1 MSFRSVFSTNS
12 SEAASVDKEDT
23 FAVDNHAN
31 IKLQKR
37 RKKLETRYQK
47 ALMQLHELI
56 KSLDCIA
63 EQFSIEGFSRKVL
76 RAPVTTSSST
86 YLYIIY
92 TFLSIFLQ
100 KNSKLFQ
107 FFSPASDSATTPT
120 TEQINIE
127 IVDDELNVVNEANIN
142 LPPEGTADVK
152 TEGKIV
158 YN

>member
-23 FAVDNHAN
+23 FAVDNHAD

-37 RKKLETRYQK
+37 RKKIETRYQK

-76 RAPVTTSSST
+76 RAPVTTSYST
-86 YLYIIY
+86 Y
-92 TFLSIFLQ
+92 T
-100 KNSKLFQ
+100 LFIHFYQ
-107 FFSPASDSATTPT
+107 FFCRRIQNCSSFSAQHLTVP
-120 TEQINIE
+120 
-127 IVDDELNVVNEANIN
+127 L
-142 LPPEGTADVK
+142 LPLQSKSTLK
-152 TEGKIV
+152 LWMMS
-158 YN
+158 